1 MLRKGG
7 EKMSNEW
14 LTINELSGRLKVSIK
29 TVRNRMAD
37 GLPYHKI
44 GGALRFDYDDVVE
57 WIKTCKVEEV
67 KNVSKSGRAK
77 SLRSKNKPDNDLFSV
92 IKNDSSLSADMK
104 TALLGFAAMRKEIK
118 KPLTQ
123 RGYALL
129 LKKLNELTK
138 NESEQ
143 IKILEDSTMNCW
155 QGVFPLKNK
164 NMPPEEKTK
173 NEFAEYEEFCRTQ
186 GVRAGKIS

>member
-1 MLRKGG
+1 
-7 EKMSNEW
+7 MSNEW
-14 LTINELSGRLKVSIK
+14 LTINELSDRLKVSIK

-123 RGYALL
+123 RGCDLL
-129 LKKLNELTK
+129 LKKLNGLTK

-164 NMPPEEKTK
+164 NMPAGEKMK

-186 GVRAGKIS
+186 GVRAGRVNEIE